1 MGRWQPDARGRLM
14 TSALELFAE
23 NGFEQ
28 TTALE
33 IAQRAG
39 VTERTFFRY
48 FADKREVLF
57 DRSGDLVSHVV
68 ASIASAPADHA
79 PIDVVGAAMTTAAA
93 LLEGN
98 REYARRRR
106 DVVAANPSLQER
118 ELLKMFTL
126 AAAASAALRERGATP
141 LAADLAAETGTTVFR
156 IGFEAWV
163 DGGPTVHFADCIREA
178 LAQLRE
184 LTTEASRDAR

>member
-1 MGRWQPDARGRLM
+1 M

-57 DRSGDLVSHVV
+57 NRSGDLVDHVV
-68 ASIASAPADHA
+68 EAIVSAPAHLA
-79 PIDVVGAAMTTAAA
+79 PLEIVGAAMTEAAE

-98 REYARRRR
+98 RQYARRRR

-126 AAAASAALRERGATP
+126 AASASAALRERGVAP
-141 LAADLAAETGTTVFR
+141 LAADIAAETGTTVFR

-163 DGGPTVHFADCIREA
+163 DAGADVRFADCIQEG

-184 LTTEASRDAR
+184 LSAQTSKA